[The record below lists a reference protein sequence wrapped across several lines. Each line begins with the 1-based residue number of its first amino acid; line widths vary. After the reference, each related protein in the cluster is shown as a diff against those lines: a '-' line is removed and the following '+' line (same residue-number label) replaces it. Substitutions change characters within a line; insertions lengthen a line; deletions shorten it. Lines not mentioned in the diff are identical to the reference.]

1 MNRRNTTEDG
11 LDPLAKGLVAVVG
24 DPLDG
29 PAESEGGARSF
40 APLAARMAQR
50 QARRRTTRIALAG
63 ASCLLVACA
72 VWLAPRLGERRHAAL
87 TYTLNGAPPP
97 HGGYIAPSGSEPVL
111 SFSDGTRVALEPTAR
126 GRVVEVG
133 RHGARIALDEGKA
146 HVEVAHL
153 SGADWRFE
161 AGPFVINV
169 HGTKF
174 SFGWSARQSRLD
186 VQMDSGVVSVSGPLS
201 GGEIF
206 LRAGQTLS
214 VSLNDEG
221 APAVSATV
229 GQSGPGVGVGVGVGL
244 ISPPGP
250 PPSSPAPTLAPP
262 ASDRAPHESAAR
274 STARSDSTEGWT
286 AKLAAGK
293 AAAIVADAE
302 RRGLAKVLDAS
313 SSEDLAA
320 LADASRFEKNDALAR
335 RALLAQRRRFPQS
348 VRAREASFLLGRL
361 DDAIDDGADSALGW
375 YDQYLGE
382 APGGA
387 YVSEAL
393 GRKMMDLERTHRHG
407 EAAAVAADYLRR
419 FPSGIYVHAAQALVR
434 AP

>member
-1 MNRRNTTEDG
+1 VNRRNATEDG

-24 DPLDG
+24 DHLDG
-29 PAESEGGARSF
+29 PAETEGRSRSF
-40 APLAARMAQR
+40 AALAARMARR
-50 QARRRTTRIALAG
+50 QARQRTTRIAFAG
-63 ASCLLVACA
+63 ATCLLVAFA
-72 VWLAPRLGERRHAAL
+72 VGLAPRLGERPHAAL
-87 TYTLNGAPPP
+87 TYTLNGEPPP
-97 HGGYIAPSGSEPVL
+97 HGGYIAPSTGKPVL

-126 GRVVEVG
+126 GRVVELG

-153 SGADWRFE
+153 PGADWRFE

-174 SFGWSARQSRLD
+174 SFGWSTRQSRLD

-221 APAVSATV
+221 APAVSALV
-229 GQSGPGVGVGVGVGL
+229 GGAGAASTTP
-244 ISPPGP
+244 PPGP
-250 PPSSPAPTLAPP
+250 PVSPAPAVAPLP
-262 ASDRAPHESAAR
+262 ASDRTANVAAR
-274 STARSDSTEGWT
+274 AAARSDSTEGWA

-293 AAAIVADAE
+293 AGAVVADAE
-302 RRGLAKVLDAS
+302 RRGLAKVLDSS

-335 RALLAQRRRFPQS
+335 RALLAQRRRFPRS
-348 VRAREASFLLGRL
+348 VRAQEASFLLGRI
-361 DDAIDDGADSALGW
+361 DDAIDEGTDSALGW

-393 GRKMMDLERTHRHG
+393 GRKMMDLERTHRHA
-407 EAAAVAADYLRR
+407 EATAVAADYLRR
-419 FPSGIYVHAAQALVR
+419 FPSGIYAHAAQALVR

>member
-1 MNRRNTTEDG
+1 VNRRNTTEDG

-24 DPLDG
+24 DHLDG
-29 PAESEGGARSF
+29 PAESDGGARSF
-40 APLAARMAQR
+40 APLAARMAR
-50 QARRRTTRIALAG
+50 RRARRRTTRIAFAG

-97 HGGYIAPSGSEPVL
+97 HGGYIAPSANEPVL

-126 GRVVEVG
+126 GRVVELG

-153 SGADWRFE
+153 PGADWRFE

-221 APAVSATV
+221 AP
-229 GQSGPGVGVGVGVGL
+229 VGVGS
-244 ISPPGP
+244 ISQPGSP
-250 PPSSPAPTLAPP
+250 VAPAPSLAPP
-262 ASDRAPHESAAR
+262 ASDRAPRESAAR
-274 STARSDSTEGWT
+274 STARSDSTEGWA

-302 RRGLAKVLDAS
+302 RRGLSKVLDSS

-320 LADASRFEKNDALAR
+320 LADASRFEKNDPLAR

-393 GRKMMDLERTHRHG
+393 GRKMMDLERTHKHG
-407 EAAAVAADYLRR
+407 QAAAVAADYLRR
-419 FPSGIYVHAAQALVR
+419 FPSGIYVRAAQALVR

>member
-1 MNRRNTTEDG
+1 VNRNNATEDG
-11 LDPLAKGLVAVVG
+11 LDPLAKGLVAIIG
-24 DPLDG
+24 GQLDS
-29 PAESEGGARSF
+29 PAEIDGGGPRPF
-40 APLAARMAQR
+40 APLAARMARR
-50 QARRRTTRIALAG
+50 QARRRTTRIAFAT
-63 ASCLLVACA
+63 ASCLLITFAG
-72 VWLAPRLGERRHAAL
+72 WLAPRLGERPHAAL

-97 HGGYIAPSGSEPVL
+97 HGGYIAPSPGEPVL

-126 GRVVEVG
+126 GRVVEIG

-153 SGADWRFE
+153 PGADWRFE

-201 GGEIF
+201 GGEIY

-221 APAVSATV
+221 VPAMS
-229 GQSGPGVGVGVGVGL
+229 PGVTGVGAGVGAGS
-244 ISPPGP
+244 ISPTGP
-250 PPSSPAPTLAPP
+250 SPSPAPALAP
-262 ASDRAPHESAAR
+262 SAAR
-274 STARSDSTEGWT
+274 STARSDSTEGWA

-293 AAAIVADAE
+293 AAAVVADAQ
-302 RRGLAKVLDAS
+302 RRGLGKVLDSS

-335 RALLAQRRRFPQS
+335 RALLAQRRRFPRS

-393 GRKMMDLERTHRHG
+393 GRKMMDLERTHRHV

-419 FPSGIYVHAAQALVR
+419 FPSGIYVQAARALVR

>member
-1 MNRRNTTEDG
+1 MDRRNASEDG
-11 LDPLAKGLVAVVG
+11 LDPLAKGVV
-24 DPLDG
+24 DVIADHVDG
-29 PAESEGGARSF
+29 PTGIDRGDRSGVRSF
-40 APLAARMAQR
+40 APMAARMARR
-50 QARRRTTRIALAG
+50 QAGQRTARIALVG
-63 ASCLLVACA
+63 TSCLLAAVA
-72 VWLAPRLGERRHAAL
+72 VWLAPRLGDRPRATL
-87 TYTLNGAPPP
+87 TYTLNGEPPP
-97 HGGYIAPSGSEPVL
+97 RGGYIAPSASEPVL

-126 GRVVEVG
+126 ARVVDLD

-153 SGADWRFE
+153 PGADWRFE
-161 AGPFVINV
+161 AGPFAINV

-174 SFGWSARQSRLD
+174 SFGWNSRQSRLD

-221 APAVSATV
+221 AVAVSPAVGTGS
-229 GQSGPGVGVGVGVGL
+229 
-244 ISPPGP
+244 ISPP
-250 PPSSPAPTLAPP
+250 PAPPTP
-262 ASDRAPHESAAR
+262 AVAVPEPSPSEPAAR
-274 STARSDSTEGWT
+274 PTARSDLRSDLNEGWA

-293 AAAIVADAE
+293 AAAVVADAE
-302 RRGLAKVLDAS
+302 RRGLAKVLDWS

-320 LADASRFEKNDALAR
+320 LADASRFEKNEALAR
-335 RALLAQRRRFPQS
+335 RALLAQRRRFPRS

-361 DDAIDDGADSALGW
+361 DDASGDGTESALGW
-375 YDQYLGE
+375 YDQYLDE

-393 GRKMMDLERTHRHG
+393 GRKMMDLERMHRHA
-407 EAAAVAADYLRR
+407 EATAVAADYLRR
-419 FPSGIYVHAAQALVR
+419 FPSGIYFRAAEALVR
-434 AP
+434 AR

>member
-1 MNRRNTTEDG
+1 MNRRSATEDG
-11 LDPLAKGLVAVVG
+11 LDPLAQGLVAVIG
-24 DPLDG
+24 DHHDNAAKAAGGG
-29 PAESEGGARSF
+29 PRSF
-40 APLAARMAQR
+40 APLAARMARR
-50 QARRRTTRIALAG
+50 QGQQRTTRLAFAG
-63 ASCLLVACA
+63 ASCLLVAFA
-72 VWLAPRLGERRHAAL
+72 VWLAPRPGERPHAAL
-87 TYTLNGAPPP
+87 TYTLNGEPPP
-97 HGGYIAPSGSEPVL
+97 HGGYIAPSTGEPVL
-111 SFSDGTRVALEPTAR
+111 SFSDGTRVALESTAR
-126 GRVVEVG
+126 GRVVEIG

-153 SGADWRFE
+153 PGADWRFE

-186 VQMDSGVVSVSGPLS
+186 VQMASGVVSVSGPLS

-221 APAVSATV
+221 APAVSPAV
-229 GQSGPGVGVGVGVGL
+229 GQVGL
-244 ISPPGP
+244 PA
-250 PPSSPAPTLAPP
+250 PPSSPAPTLAPAMP
-262 ASDRAPHESAAR
+262 SDRAPIESPARSVVDR
-274 STARSDSTEGWT
+274 STARSDSTEGWA
-286 AKLAAGK
+286 AKLAAGN
-293 AAAIVADAE
+293 AAAVVADAE
-302 RRGLAKVLDAS
+302 RRGLAKVLDSS

-335 RALLAQRRRFPQS
+335 RALLAQRRRFARS

-361 DDAIDDGADSALGW
+361 DDAIDGGADSALGW

-382 APGGA
+382 APRGA

-393 GRKMMDLERTHRHG
+393 GRKMMDLERTLRHV

-419 FPSGIYVHAAQALVR
+419 FPNGIYVQAAQALVR

>member
-1 MNRRNTTEDG
+1 M
-11 LDPLAKGLVAVVG
+11 
-24 DPLDG
+24 
-29 PAESEGGARSF
+29 
-40 APLAARMAQR
+40 
-50 QARRRTTRIALAG
+50 
-63 ASCLLVACA
+63 
-72 VWLAPRLGERRHAAL
+72 WLAPRLGERPHAAL
-87 TYTLNGAPPP
+87 TYTLNGDPPP
-97 HGGYIAPSGSEPVL
+97 HGGYIAPSSGAPVL

-126 GRVVEVG
+126 GRVVEIG

-153 SGADWRFE
+153 PGADWRFE

-186 VQMDSGVVSVSGPLS
+186 VQMASGIVSVSGPLS
-201 GGEIF
+201 GGELF

-221 APAVSATV
+221 APAVTPTV
-229 GQSGPGVGVGVGVGL
+229 GEAGAGST
-244 ISPPGP
+244 SPPGP
-250 PPSSPAPTLAPP
+250 PPSPAPAVAPP
-262 ASDRAPHESAAR
+262 GPSDRAPNESPAR
-274 STARSDSTEGWT
+274 SVERSDSTEGWA

-293 AAAIVADAE
+293 AAAVVADAE
-302 RRGLAKVLDAS
+302 RRGLAKVLDLS

-320 LADASRFEKNDALAR
+320 LADASRFERNDALAR
-335 RALLAQRRRFPQS
+335 RALLAQRRRFPRS

-393 GRKMMDLERTHRHG
+393 GRKMMDLERTHRHL

>member
-1 MNRRNTTEDG
+1 VDRRNANEDG
-11 LDPLAKGLVAVVG
+11 LDPLAKGVVDVIADHVDALAG
-24 DPLDG
+24 NDR
-29 PAESEGGARSF
+29 GGSRSF
-40 APLAARMAQR
+40 AAMAARMARR
-50 QARRRTTRIALAG
+50 QRTTRVALAG
-63 ASCLLVACA
+63 TSCLLAALA
-72 VWLAPRLGERRHAAL
+72 VWLAPRLGDRPHATL
-87 TYTLNGAPPP
+87 TYTLNGEPAPR
-97 HGGYIAPSGSEPVL
+97 GGYIAPSSSEPVL

-126 GRVVEVG
+126 ARVVDLD

-153 SGADWRFE
+153 PGADWRFE
-161 AGPFVINV
+161 AGPFAINV

-174 SFGWSARQSRLD
+174 SFGWNTRQARLD
-186 VQMDSGVVSVSGPLS
+186 VRMDSGVVSVSGPLS

-221 APAVSATV
+221 AAAVTPAVGEAGTGS
-229 GQSGPGVGVGVGVGL
+229 
-244 ISPPGP
+244 ISPLPGP
-250 PPSSPAPTLAPP
+250 PAPP
-262 ASDRAPHESAAR
+262 VAVPEPSPSEPVARPPAR
-274 STARSDSTEGWT
+274 SDSRSDSRFDSTEGWA

-293 AAAIVADAE
+293 AAAVVADAE
-302 RRGLAKVLDAS
+302 RRGLAKVLDGS

-335 RALLAQRRRFPQS
+335 RALLAQRRRFPRS

-361 DDAIDDGADSALGW
+361 DDASGDGTESALGW
-375 YDQYLGE
+375 YDQYLDE

-393 GRKMMDLERTHRHG
+393 GRKMMDLERMHRHA
-407 EAAAVAADYLRR
+407 EATVVAADYLRR
-419 FPSGIYVHAAQALVR
+419 FPSGIYFRAAEALVR
-434 AP
+434 AR

>member
-1 MNRRNTTEDG
+1 VNRRSATEDG
-11 LDPLAKGLVAVVG
+11 LDPLAKGLVAVIG
-24 DPLDG
+24 DHHDNAAEIDG
-29 PAESEGGARSF
+29 GGPRSF
-40 APLAARMAQR
+40 VPLAARMARR
-50 QARRRTTRIALAG
+50 QARQRTTRIAFAG
-63 ASCLLVACA
+63 ASCLLVAFA
-72 VWLAPRLGERRHAAL
+72 AWLAPRPGDRPHAAL

-97 HGGYIAPSGSEPVL
+97 HGGYIAPSTGEPVL

-126 GRVVEVG
+126 GRVVEIG

-153 SGADWRFE
+153 PGADWRFE

-186 VQMDSGVVSVSGPLS
+186 VQMENGVVSVSGPLS

-221 APAVSATV
+221 APAVSPTV
-229 GQSGPGVGVGVGVGL
+229 GQVG
-244 ISPPGP
+244 SPA

-262 ASDRAPHESAAR
+262 MPSDRAPNESQAR
-274 STARSDSTEGWT
+274 SVDRSTGRSDSTEGWA
-286 AKLAAGK
+286 AKLAAGN
-293 AAAIVADAE
+293 AAAVVADAE
-302 RRGLAKVLDAS
+302 RRGLAKVLDSS

-320 LADASRFEKNDALAR
+320 LADASRFQKNDALAR
-335 RALLAQRRRFPQS
+335 RALLAQRRRFARS

-361 DDAIDDGADSALGW
+361 DDAIDDGADSALAW

-393 GRKMMDLERTHRHG
+393 GRKMTDLERTHRHV

-419 FPSGIYVHAAQALVR
+419 FPNGIYVQAAQALVR

>member
-1 MNRRNTTEDG
+1 VNRSNATEDG
-11 LDPLAKGLVAVVG
+11 LDPLAKGLVAVIG
-24 DPLDG
+24 DRHDG
-29 PAESEGGARSF
+29 PSGIDGGGARSF
-40 APLAARMAQR
+40 SPLAMRMARR
-50 QARRRTTRIALAG
+50 QARQRATRIAFAG
-63 ASCLLVACA
+63 ASCLLVAFA
-72 VWLAPRLGERRHAAL
+72 VWLAPRLGERPHAAL
-87 TYTLNGAPPP
+87 TYTLNGEPPP
-97 HGGYIAPSGSEPVL
+97 HGGYIAPSAREPVL

-126 GRVVEVG
+126 ARVVDLDH
-133 RHGARIALDEGKA
+133 HGARIALDEGRA

-153 SGADWRFE
+153 PGADWRFE

-186 VQMDSGVVSVSGPLS
+186 VQMESGLVSVSGPLS

-221 APAVSATV
+221 APAVSPAV
-229 GQSGPGVGVGVGVGL
+229 GQLGSGAGAASIAQLAPL
-244 ISPPGP
+244 P
-250 PPSSPAPTLAPP
+250 SPAPALAPP
-262 ASDRAPHESAAR
+262 SPPDRPRRDSAPR
-274 STARSDSTEGWT
+274 STARADSTEGWA

-293 AAAIVADAE
+293 AAAVVADAE
-302 RRGLAKVLDAS
+302 RRGLAKVLDS
-313 SSEDLAA
+313 SNSEDLAA
-320 LADASRFEKNDALAR
+320 LADASRFERNDALAR
-335 RALLAQRRRFPQS
+335 RALLAQRRRFPRS

-393 GRKMMDLERTHRHG
+393 GRKMMDLERTHRHA
-407 EAAAVAADYLRR
+407 EAAAVAAEYQRR

>member
-1 MNRRNTTEDG
+1 M
-11 LDPLAKGLVAVVG
+11 
-24 DPLDG
+24 
-29 PAESEGGARSF
+29 
-40 APLAARMAQR
+40 
-50 QARRRTTRIALAG
+50 
-63 ASCLLVACA
+63 
-72 VWLAPRLGERRHAAL
+72 
-87 TYTLNGAPPP
+87 
-97 HGGYIAPSGSEPVL
+97 L

-126 GRVVEVG
+126 GRVVELG
-133 RHGARIALDEGKA
+133 RHGARIALDEGTA

-153 SGADWRFE
+153 PGADWRFE

-186 VQMDSGVVSVSGPLS
+186 VQMASGIVSVSGPLS

-221 APAVSATV
+221 APAVSPTV
-229 GQSGPGVGVGVGVGL
+229 GQIGSGVGADVGSGVAAGS
-244 ISPPGP
+244 ISPPA
-250 PPSSPAPTLAPP
+250 PPSSPAPAVAPLP
-262 ASDRAPHESAAR
+262 ARSVERPVARPVDRSAAR
-274 STARSDSTEGWT
+274 VDSTEGWA

-293 AAAIVADAE
+293 AAAVVADAE
-302 RRGLAKVLDAS
+302 RRGLAKVLDSS

-320 LADASRFEKNDALAR
+320 LADASRFEKNDPLAR
-335 RALLAQRRRFPQS
+335 RALMAQRRRFPRS

-382 APGGA
+382 GPSGA

-393 GRKMMDLERTHRHG
+393 GRKMMDLERTHRHV
-407 EAAAVAADYLRR
+407 EASAVAADYLRR
-419 FPSGIYVHAAQALVR
+419 FPSGIYVQAAQALVR

>member
-1 MNRRNTTEDG
+1 VNRRNATEDG
-11 LDPLAKGLVAVVG
+11 LDPLAQGVVAVIG
-24 DPLDG
+24 DHHDS
-29 PAESEGGARSF
+29 PAEIEAGGPRAF
-40 APLAARMAQR
+40 APLAARMVRRRVR
-50 QARRRTTRIALAG
+50 QRTTRIAFGG
-63 ASCLLVACA
+63 ASCLLVAFA
-72 VWLAPRLGERRHAAL
+72 VWLAPRLGERPHAAL
-87 TYTLNGAPPP
+87 TYTLNGEPAP
-97 HGGYIAPSGSEPVL
+97 HGGYIAPSSGQPVL

-126 GRVVEVG
+126 GRVVELG

-153 SGADWRFE
+153 PGADWRFE

-214 VSLNDEG
+214 VSLNDDG
-221 APAVSATV
+221 APAMSPAV
-229 GQSGPGVGVGVGVGL
+229 GGVGVGIGIGSV
-244 ISPPGP
+244 SPPGLP
-250 PPSSPAPTLAPP
+250 PPPAPTVAAPT
-262 ASDRAPHESAAR
+262 ASDRAPTERAAR
-274 STARSDSTEGWT
+274 SVVRSDPPEGWA
-286 AKLAAGK
+286 AKLAAGQ

-302 RRGLAKVLDAS
+302 RRGLAKVLDVS

-320 LADASRFEKNDALAR
+320 LADAARFEKNDALAR
-335 RALLAQRRRFPQS
+335 RALLAQRRRFPRS

-361 DDAIDDGADSALGW
+361 DDSIDDGAASALGW

-393 GRKMMDLERTHRHG
+393 GRKMIDLERAHRHP

-419 FPSGIYVHAAQALVR
+419 FPSGIYFHAAQALVR
-434 AP
+434 VP